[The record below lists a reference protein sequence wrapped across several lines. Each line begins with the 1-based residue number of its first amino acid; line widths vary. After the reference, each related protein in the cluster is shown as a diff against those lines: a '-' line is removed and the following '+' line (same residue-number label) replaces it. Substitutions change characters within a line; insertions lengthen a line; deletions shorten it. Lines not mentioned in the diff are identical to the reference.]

1 MTKLLQYLLIITII
15 TYSCTALVPLISE
28 KKKRSSFEDTP
39 QEKDAYQYF
48 WNQLHQGHYDSLS
61 KVLDQLHAAYA
72 EDPHDF
78 KLAAHLGFAY
88 AWQVTERTR
97 KQDLSPSIAAAG
109 DLALNYFDE
118 AVALNK
124 HDPRLLG
131 FKAGFMLA
139 NGSRHEDDRLRTKGY
154 FLGKKAIRQW
164 PSFNLFSIGYV
175 MSGIAHSKD
184 WYNEAVAF
192 QWRNLE
198 ECLCRKIDRKAPKL
212 DDIGEIPERVADD
225 YNKSR
230 ACTNSWIAPHNVE
243 GFLLNLG
250 DMLVKQGN
258 TSAAAE
264 VYRSIRQVAEF
275 GQWPYRRELNS
286 RLENLE
292 ANVEKFRRPAQTF
305 KDNRQ
310 VFIRTT
316 YGCMGCHQKN
326 EAEFANQNDEIPLTR
341 ATYFLKDK

>member
-1 MTKLLQYLLIITII
+1 
-15 TYSCTALVPLISE
+15 
-28 KKKRSSFEDTP
+28 
-39 QEKDAYQYF
+39 
-48 WNQLHQGHYDSLS
+48 
-61 KVLDQLHAAYA
+61 
-72 EDPHDF
+72 
-78 KLAAHLGFAY
+78 
-88 AWQVTERTR
+88 VTERRR
-97 KQDLSPSIAAAG
+97 KPKLTPSIAGAG

-118 AVALNK
+118 AVLLNK
-124 HDPRLLG
+124 NDPRLLG

-139 NGSRHEDDRLRTKGY
+139 NGSRHEDDRLRTRGY
-154 FLGKKAIRQW
+154 FIGKKAIRQW

-175 MSGIAHSKD
+175 MSGIAHTKD
-184 WYNEAVAF
+184 RYKEAVEF

-198 ECLCRKIDRKAPKL
+198 ECLCREIDRDNPTL
-212 DDIGEIPERVADD
+212 DDIGEIPKRVASD
-225 YNKSR
+225 YKKSR

-275 GQWPYRRELNS
+275 REWPYRGELTK

-292 ANVEKFRRPAQTF
+292 ANVEKFRRQAQTF

-316 YGCMGCHQKN
+316 YGCMGCHQKS
-326 EAEFANQNDEIPLTR
+326 ETEFARQNDEIPLSK
-341 ATYFLKDK
+341 ATYFLK